1 MEMLWKFFLQI
12 KCLKRHKKE
21 GTPMNELELKENDRL
36 FLNGL
41 PLDGVEKYSI
51 EKNGSDDFTRLNVTL
66 LVEIKG

>member
-1 MEMLWKFFLQI
+1 
-12 KCLKRHKKE
+12 
-21 GTPMNELELKENDRL
+21 MNELELKENDRL
-36 FLNGL
+36 ILNGL